1 STLVQKV
8 HSLESELK
16 NHKKLFKDVM
26 GKLVKKVKAL
36 EVQLKTKKRKMVVS
50 DYDQEDDGTQ
60 YMDLD
65 ALRALA
71 NAAVNV
77 ASNIPFGGTSYISA
91 ASLSATTAVPSGPS
105 NVPPGTSAVPT
116 AASTVPAG
124 SSNVPT
130 DVPSSAAPAGVS
142 SKGKSLMVEEDIHV
156 KARTF
161 KQMEEDRLGEE
172 AAKRLHDEEMA
183 QMERQRAKMQRKR
196 QQDVINSAKYY
207 NEDDWLNIRAQVEA
221 NASLSKTLL
230 GDDVSEDNFPAKIA
244 ALIKKKRQA
253 LAEQLFKERQN
264 RPMTQAQQK
273 AYMRQYVKNQS
284 CAIYNIGWTMA
295 YVKSFTDDQL
305 KQEFEKIR
313 KSTEAPIPSV
323 PEFLHSPAVF
333 LPPSS
338 RTKRKSLGRKHIHKP
353 KSTLLKLDLDA
364 DAQTFIKV
372 VVNEDS
378 DDEDSNVEVWSVVVG
393 WEVLPTPLGE
403 INALYRIDGST
414 KHFTPLR
421 QILHMVDRQD
431 LVKLYGL
438 VVHYYEN
445 HPVAGTG
452 LILWD
457 DLQVLFDS
465 QAGEMGSC
473 VWQHQNLWEIRSWR
487 LYTLSNV
494 HVLETVSGEVLS
506 MFTNVTYPLSV
517 KLMERMLM
525 HKLEIDLDVVGNDMT
540 TAEQLIQFIKNQLA
554 AAKASSV

>member
-1 STLVQKV
+1 
-8 HSLESELK
+8 
-16 NHKKLFKDVM
+16 
-26 GKLVKKVKAL
+26 
-36 EVQLKTKKRKMVVS
+36 MVVS
-50 DYDQEDDGTQ
+50 DSDQEDDGTQ
-60 YMDLD
+60 DMDLD

-77 ASNIPFGGTSYISA
+77 ASNIPFGGTSHISA
-91 ASLSATTAVPSGPS
+91 ASPSATTAVPPGPFD
-105 NVPPGTSAVPT
+105 VPPGTSAVPT

-124 SSNVPT
+124 SPNVPT
-130 DVPSSAAPAGVS
+130 NVPSSAAPTGVS
-142 SKGKSLMVEEDIHV
+142 RKGKSPMMEEDIPV

-196 QQDVINSAKYY
+196 QQDVIDSTMYY
-207 NEDDWLNIRAQVEA
+207 NKDDWLNIRAQVEA

-230 GDDVSEDNFPAKIA
+230 GDDVSEDNFPAKMA

-284 CAIYNIGWTMA
+284 CAIYNISWTMA

-313 KSTEAPIPSV
+313 KSTEAPILSV
-323 PEFLHSPAVF
+323 PEVLHSPAVF

-338 RTKRKSLGRKHIHKP
+338 RTRRKSLGRKHIHKP

-378 DDEDSNVEVWSVVVG
+378 DDEDSDVEVWSAVIG

-438 VVHYYEN
+438 VV
-445 HPVAGTG
+445 
-452 LILWD
+452 
-457 DLQVLFDS
+457 
-465 QAGEMGSC
+465 
-473 VWQHQNLWEIRSWR
+473 
-487 LYTLSNV
+487 
-494 HVLETVSGEVLS
+494 LS

-525 HKLEIDLDVVGNDMT
+525 HKLEIDSDVVGNDMT
-540 TAEQLIQFIKNQLA
+540 TAEQLIQFIKNKLT
-554 AAKASSV
+554 AAKASSVFNSPMLHLLRVEMVINSPWIIPLLGAKELASPEQTAPVATGRYVVPTSRVIVPTGRYVVPTGRVIVATGRVVVLTGRVVVPTGRVVVPTGRVCSSYW